1 VTPARL
7 ALVDDDQQFV
17 EYLEMLLRSR
27 GYEVQS
33 FTSGT
38 DLLQTM
44 HSDTPPDVVLLDV
57 SMPGMDGLETLKAVR
72 MAHPHVQVIMLSGRN
87 APATIVDAM
96 RQGALDYVVKPDDP
110 DGLGEAALEAAIR
123 NAVEKTV
130 LSSEVARLRT
140 QIGENPEGTAFW
152 GPSAA
157 MRHVMAMVERVADS
171 EISVLLRGESG
182 VGKEVIARELHR
194 RSSRRNKPFV
204 KVNAAALPAELLESE
219 LFGHERGAFT
229 GAQTARIGKFE
240 FANHGTLMLDEIGE
254 MPAGLQAKLLH
265 VLQDNEFTKL
275 GSNRPVQVDVRIIA
289 ATNRDLEAM
298 MRAGSFREDLYYR
311 LQVIELH
318 VPPLRERREEIPQL
332 IEFFL
337 LKYSERYGRPRRHP
351 SDALRESLLNYSWPG
366 NVRELE
372 NVIKRFVILQD
383 ESLVLAELK
392 RARANAESG
401 VIPTRASVAVPSAA
415 WVPPAAVPTPAP
427 SGSALSPGAPAGGP
441 GYDSATASSS
451 AVATALPPPAP
462 DRPATLPA
470 ATLPSTPAAV
480 SPAAPPPA
488 AAAPALHSGDPV
500 VAAVRESDS
509 EPQIT
514 IPDQPI
520 SLPELAR
527 EAAMRAERAAIQQA
541 LNRFRWN
548 RRKAADFLGV
558 SYKTLLNKMKE
569 CGISEQPH

>member
-17 EYLEMLLRSR
+17 EYLETLLRSR

-33 FTSGT
+33 FTSGSE
-38 DLLQTM
+38 LLQTM

-57 SMPGMDGLETLKAVR
+57 SMPGMDGLETLKAIRV
-72 MAHPHVQVIMLSGRN
+72 AHPHVQVIMLSGRN
-87 APATIVDAM
+87 APSTIVDAM

-140 QIGENPEGTAFW
+140 QVGENPEGTAFW
-152 GPSAA
+152 GPSSA

-182 VGKEVIARELHR
+182 VGKEVIARELHKRSGR
-194 RSSRRNKPFV
+194 RLKPFV

-240 FANHGTLMLDEIGE
+240 FANQGTLMLDEIGE

-275 GSNRPVQVDVRIIA
+275 GSNRPVHVDVRIIA

-298 MRAGSFREDLYYR
+298 MRAGTFREDLYYR

-337 LKYSERYGRPRRHP
+337 VKYSERYGRPLKRP
-351 SDALRESLLNYSWPG
+351 SEPLRESLLNYQWPG

-372 NVIKRFVILQD
+372 NVVKRFVILQD
-383 ESLVLAELK
+383 EALVLAELK
-392 RARANAESG
+392 RARANAETTISG
-401 VIPTRASVAVPSAA
+401 RGTPAMITASGATTVAAAPTAPVPPLPPVEATPRPAPVA
-415 WVPPAAVPTPAP
+415 PAAVPPVTPP
-427 SGSALSPGAPAGGP
+427 SP
-441 GYDSATASSS
+441 
-451 AVATALPPPAP
+451 VA
-462 DRPATLPA
+462 
-470 ATLPSTPAAV
+470 
-480 SPAAPPPA
+480 PA
-488 AAAPALHSGDPV
+488 AAATAPLAPGTT
-500 VAAVRESDS
+500 AAVAEAESEDETS
-509 EPQIT
+509 PEPAAR
-514 IPDQPI
+514 PGPV

-541 LNRFRWN
+541 LDRFRWN
-548 RRKAADFLGV
+548 RRKAADYLGV

-569 CGISEQPH
+569 CGISEQTGA

>member
-1 VTPARL
+1 VTAARL

-17 EYLEMLLRSR
+17 DYLETLLRSR

-33 FTSGT
+33 FGGGS
-38 DLLQTM
+38 DLLQSL
-44 HSDTPPDVVLLDV
+44 HGDAPPDVVLLDV
-57 SMPGMDGLETLKAVR
+57 SMPGMDGLETLKAIR
-72 MAHPHVQVIMLSGRN
+72 MAHPHVQVVMLSGGK
-87 APATIVDAM
+87 ATATVVDAM
-96 RQGALDYVVKPDDP
+96 RQGAFDYVVKPNDP
-110 DGLGEAALEAAIR
+110 EGVGEAALESAIR

-140 QIGENPEGTAFW
+140 QVGQDPEGAPFW

-171 EISVLLRGESG
+171 DVGVLLRGESG

-194 RSSRRNKPFV
+194 RSGRRLKPFV
-204 KVNAAALPAELLESE
+204 KVNAAALPSELLESE

-229 GAQTARIGKFE
+229 GAQTARVGKFE

-275 GSNRPVQVDVRIIA
+275 GSNRPVSVDVRIIA

-311 LQVIELH
+311 LQVIELFI
-318 VPPLRERREEIPQL
+318 PPLRERREEIPQL

-337 LKYSERYGRPRRHP
+337 VKYSERYGRPLRRP
-351 SDALRESLLNYSWPG
+351 SDALRDTLLNYSWPG

-392 RARANAESG
+392 RARANAESS
-401 VIPTRASVAVPSAA
+401 IPPRVPA
-415 WVPPAAVPTPAP
+415 PAAAVVAPPLTAYTPAP
-427 SGSALSPGAPAGGP
+427 SAPAAP
-441 GYDSATASSS
+441 APAAASASAPS
-451 AVATALPPPAP
+451 AVAVEISDTEA
-462 DRPATLPA
+462 DDH
-470 ATLPSTPAAV
+470 V
-480 SPAAPPPA
+480 SE
-488 AAAPALHSGDPV
+488 PV
-500 VAAVRESDS
+500 V
-509 EPQIT
+509 
-514 IPDQPI
+514 PDGPI

-527 EAAMRAERAAIQQA
+527 EAAMRAERAAIQLA
-541 LNRFRWN
+541 LDRFRWN
-548 RRKAADFLGV
+548 RRKAADYLGV

-569 CGISEQPH
+569 CGISEQQT

>member
-1 VTPARL
+1 VTPAKL

-17 EYLEMLLRSR
+17 EYLETLLRSR
-27 GYEVQS
+27 GYEVHP
-33 FTSGT
+33 FTSGS
-38 DLLQTM
+38 DLLQTL
-44 HSDTPPDVVLLDV
+44 HSDAPPNVVLLDV
-57 SMPGMDGLETLKAVR
+57 SMPGMDGLETLKAIRV
-72 MAHPHVQVIMLSGRN
+72 AHPHVQVIMLSGRD

-96 RQGALDYVVKPDDP
+96 RQGAFDYVVKPDDP
-110 DGLGEAALEAAIR
+110 DGVGEAALEAAIR

-140 QIGENPEGTAFW
+140 QVGEDPEGVTFW

-157 MRHVMAMVERVADS
+157 MRDVMTMVDRIADS
-171 EISVLLRGESG
+171 DVGVLLRGESG

-194 RSSRRNKPFV
+194 RSSRRSKPFV
-204 KVNAAALPAELLESE
+204 KVNAAALPSELLESE

-229 GAQTARIGKFE
+229 GAQTARVGKFE

-254 MPAGLQAKLLH
+254 MPAGLQVKLLH
-265 VLQDNEFTKL
+265 VLQDSEFTKL
-275 GSNRPVQVDVRIIA
+275 GSNRPVTIDVRILA

-337 LKYSERYGRPRRHP
+337 VRYSERYGRPLRRP
-351 SDALRESLLNYSWPG
+351 SDALRETLLNYSWPG

-372 NVIKRFVILQD
+372 NVLKRFVILQD
-383 ESLVLAELK
+383 EGLVLAELK
-392 RARANAESG
+392 RARANAESAL
-401 VIPTRASVAVPSAA
+401 PARA
-415 WVPPAAVPTPAP
+415 PAA
-427 SGSALSPGAPAGGP
+427 
-441 GYDSATASSS
+441 SATG
-451 AVATALPPPAP
+451 
-462 DRPATLPA
+462 
-470 ATLPSTPAAV
+470 
-480 SPAAPPPA
+480 PAAPPPA
-488 AAAPALHSGDPV
+488 APAAGPPAAATSAAPA
-500 VAAVRESDS
+500 AAVAEAVDTETEDS
-509 EPQIT
+509 PAEPAT
-514 IPDQPI
+514 LTGPV

-527 EAAMRAERAAIQQA
+527 EAATRAERAAIQQA
-541 LNRFRWN
+541 LDRFRWN

-569 CGISEQPH
+569 CGISEQQS

>member
-1 VTPARL
+1 
-7 ALVDDDQQFV
+7 
-17 EYLEMLLRSR
+17 
-27 GYEVQS
+27 
-33 FTSGT
+33 
-38 DLLQTM
+38 
-44 HSDTPPDVVLLDV
+44 
-57 SMPGMDGLETLKAVR
+57 
-72 MAHPHVQVIMLSGRN
+72 MLSGRN
-87 APATIVDAM
+87 APSTIVDAM

-140 QIGENPEGTAFW
+140 QVGENPEGTAFW
-152 GPSAA
+152 GPGSA

-182 VGKEVIARELHR
+182 VGKEVIARELHKRSGR
-194 RSSRRNKPFV
+194 RMKPFV

-298 MRAGSFREDLYYR
+298 MRAGTFREDLYYR

-337 LKYSERYGRPRRHP
+337 VKYSERYGRPLKRP
-351 SDALRESLLNYSWPG
+351 SDPLRESLLNYQWPG

-383 ESLVLAELK
+383 EALVLAELK
-392 RARANAESG
+392 RARANAETTISG
-401 VIPTRASVAVPSAA
+401 R
-415 WVPPAAVPTPAP
+415 
-427 SGSALSPGAPAGGP
+427 SGAGAPQPA
-441 GYDSATASSS
+441 S
-451 AVATALPPPAP
+451 AVAPPPP
-462 DRPATLPA
+462 PVPQI
-470 ATLPSTPAAV
+470 
-480 SPAAPPPA
+480 APPPV
-488 AAAPALHSGDPV
+488 AAAPAP
-500 VAAVRESDS
+500 VAAPAATAVAEADAEEETLA
-509 EPQIT
+509 EPAAQAG
-514 IPDQPI
+514 PV

-541 LNRFRWN
+541 LDRFRWN
-548 RRKAADFLGV
+548 RRKAADYLGV

-569 CGISEQPH
+569 CGISEQQ

>member
-17 EYLEMLLRSR
+17 EYLETLLRSR
-27 GYEVQS
+27 GYEVQP
-33 FTSGT
+33 FTSGA
-38 DLLQTM
+38 DLLQTL
-44 HSDTPPDVVLLDV
+44 HGDSRPDVVLLDV

-72 MAHPHVQVIMLSGRN
+72 LAHPNVQVIMLSGRQ
-87 APATIVDAM
+87 APGTIVDAM

-123 NAVEKTV
+123 NAVERTV
-130 LSSEVARLRT
+130 LSSEVERLRT
-140 QIGENPEGTAFW
+140 QVGQDPEGTPFW
-152 GPSAA
+152 GPGSA
-157 MRHVMAMVERVADS
+157 MKHVMAMVERVADS
-171 EISVLLRGESG
+171 DVGVLLRGESG

-194 RSSRRNKPFV
+194 RSSRRLKPFV
-204 KVNAAALPAELLESE
+204 KVNAAALPSELLESE

-229 GAQTARIGKFE
+229 GAQAARIGKFE

-265 VLQDNEFTKL
+265 VLQDSEFTKL
-275 GSNRPVQVDVRIIA
+275 GSNRPITVDVRIIA
-289 ATNRDLEAM
+289 ATNRDLDAM

-337 LKYSERYGRPRRHP
+337 VKYSERYGRPLRRP
-351 SDALRESLLNYSWPG
+351 SDTLRDALLEYSWPG

-383 ESLVLAELK
+383 EGLVLAEL
-392 RARANAESG
+392 RRSRANAES
-401 VIPTRASVAVPSAA
+401 SM
-415 WVPPAAVPTPAP
+415 PAR
-427 SGSALSPGAPAGGP
+427 APA
-441 GYDSATASSS
+441 
-451 AVATALPPPAP
+451 VAAAP
-462 DRPATLPA
+462 VA
-470 ATLPSTPAAV
+470 AA
-480 SPAAPPPA
+480 AAPPPVA
-488 AAAPALHSGDPV
+488 VAPPAAPAPAPV
-500 VAAVRESDS
+500 APAAAVPPAPAPTAQPAAVEDEAA
-509 EPQIT
+509 EPVL
-514 IPDQPI
+514 PVGPV

-541 LNRFRWN
+541 LDRFRWN
-548 RRKAADFLGV
+548 RRKAADYLGV

-569 CGISEQPH
+569 CGISEGA

>member
-1 VTPARL
+1 MTPARL

-17 EYLEMLLRSR
+17 EYLDTLLRSR

-33 FTSGT
+33 FTSGSE
-38 DLLQTM
+38 LLQTM

-57 SMPGMDGLETLKAVR
+57 SMPGMDGLETLKAIRV
-72 MAHPHVQVIMLSGRN
+72 AHPHVQVIMLSGRN

-140 QIGENPEGTAFW
+140 QVGENPEGTAFW
-152 GPSAA
+152 GPSSA
-157 MRHVMAMVERVADS
+157 MHHVMAMVERVADS
-171 EISVLLRGESG
+171 DIGVLLRGESG

-194 RSSRRNKPFV
+194 RSGRRSKPFV

-240 FANHGTLMLDEIGE
+240 FANQGTLMLDEIGE

-275 GSNRPVQVDVRIIA
+275 GSNRPVHVDVRIIA
-289 ATNRDLEAM
+289 ATNRDLDAM
-298 MRAGSFREDLYYR
+298 MRAGTFREDLYYR

-337 LKYSERYGRPRRHP
+337 VRYSERYGRPLKRP
-351 SDALRESLLNYSWPG
+351 SDPLRDSLLNYPWPG

-372 NVIKRFVILQD
+372 NVVKRFVILQ
-383 ESLVLAELK
+383 EEGLVMAELK
-392 RARANAESG
+392 RARANAETTLTG
-401 VIPTRASVAVPSAA
+401 RGGGQLA
-415 WVPPAAVPTPAP
+415 AP
-427 SGSALSPGAPAGGP
+427 S
-441 GYDSATASSS
+441 
-451 AVATALPPPAP
+451 
-462 DRPATLPA
+462 
-470 ATLPSTPAAV
+470 
-480 SPAAPPPA
+480 APPPA
-488 AAAPALHSGDPV
+488 AAAPVAPATSVASSAPAAPAAPAAPMVPAASAESATPAAPRHRRRRPPWRNLNTKTKRSRHQPSTSASQNLHARPPCARNARPFSRPWTASGGT
-500 VAAVRESDS
+500 VARPLTTWASATKHCSTR
-509 EPQIT
+509 
-514 IPDQPI
+514 
-520 SLPELAR
+520 
-527 EAAMRAERAAIQQA
+527 
-541 LNRFRWN
+541 
-548 RRKAADFLGV
+548 
-558 SYKTLLNKMKE
+558 
-569 CGISEQPH
+569 

>member
-1 VTPARL
+1 MNAARL

-17 EYLEMLLRSR
+17 EYLETLLRSR
-27 GYEVQS
+27 GYEVQP
-33 FTSGT
+33 FTSGS
-38 DLLQTM
+38 DLLQTL

-57 SMPGMDGLETLKAVR
+57 SMPGMDGLETLKAIR
-72 MAHPHVQVIMLSGRN
+72 LAHPHVQVVMLSGGK
-87 APATIVDAM
+87 ATTTIVDAM
-96 RQGALDYVVKPDDP
+96 RQGAIDYVVKPDDP
-110 DGLGEAALEAAIR
+110 EGLGEAALESAIR
-123 NAVEKTV
+123 NAIEKTV

-140 QIGENPEGTAFW
+140 QVGQDPEGAPFW
-152 GPSAA
+152 GPSVA

-171 EISVLLRGESG
+171 DIGILLRGESG
-182 VGKEVIARELHR
+182 VGKEVIAREVHR
-194 RSSRRNKPFV
+194 RSARRAKPFV
-204 KVNAAALPAELLESE
+204 KVNAAALPSELLESE

-229 GAQTARIGKFE
+229 GAQTARVGKFE
-240 FANHGTLMLDEIGE
+240 FANHGTLMLDEIAE

-289 ATNRDLEAM
+289 ATNRDLDAM

-311 LQVIELH
+311 LQVIELF

-337 LKYSERYGRPRRHP
+337 MKYSERYGRPLRRP
-351 SDALRESLLNYSWPG
+351 SDALRETLLHYAWPG

-383 ESLVLAELK
+383 EGLVLAELK
-392 RARANAESG
+392 RARANAESS
-401 VIPTRASVAVPSAA
+401 IPARVPAPAVVGAAVPVGVAVPTAA
-415 WVPPAAVPTPAP
+415 
-427 SGSALSPGAPAGGP
+427 
-441 GYDSATASSS
+441 
-451 AVATALPPPAP
+451 
-462 DRPATLPA
+462 
-470 ATLPSTPAAV
+470 
-480 SPAAPPPA
+480 PPA
-488 AAAPALHSGDPV
+488 AAIPEPAPPV
-500 VAAVRESDS
+500 PVAAPPLDTT
-509 EPQIT
+509 EPV
-514 IPDQPI
+514 PEEVAEAAAAAGPV

-541 LNRFRWN
+541 LDRFRWN

-569 CGISEQPH
+569 CGISESTNQ

>member
-1 VTPARL
+1 MTPARL

-17 EYLEMLLRSR
+17 EYLDTLLRSR
-27 GYEVQS
+27 GYEVTS
-33 FTSGT
+33 FTSGSE
-38 DLLQTM
+38 LLQTM
-44 HSDTPPDVVLLDV
+44 HSDSPPDVVLLDV

-72 MAHPHVQVIMLSGRN
+72 VAHPHVQVIMLSGRN
-87 APATIVDAM
+87 APSTIVDAM

-140 QIGENPEGTAFW
+140 QVGENPEGTAFW
-152 GPSAA
+152 GPSSA

-194 RSSRRNKPFV
+194 RSTRRSKPFV

-298 MRAGSFREDLYYR
+298 MRAGTFREDLYYR

-337 LKYSERYGRPRRHP
+337 VKYSERYGRPLKRP
-351 SDALRESLLNYSWPG
+351 SEPLRETLLNYQWPG

-383 ESLVLAELK
+383 EGLVLAELK
-392 RARANAESG
+392 RARANAESTITSRSG
-401 VIPTRASVAVPSAA
+401 IAIPQT
-415 WVPPAAVPTPAP
+415 
-427 SGSALSPGAPAGGP
+427 PGAPAGAGAERTPSAPLIVQPPPYSAPARETAP
-441 GYDSATASSS
+441 GYGGA
-451 AVATALPPPAP
+451 PPAP
-462 DRPATLPA
+462 ASPASTYAPASASAEKPSSPTAVAEPEEEAPVLPA
-470 ATLPSTPAAV
+470 
-480 SPAAPPPA
+480 
-488 AAAPALHSGDPV
+488 G
-500 VAAVRESDS
+500 
-509 EPQIT
+509 
-514 IPDQPI
+514 PI

-541 LNRFRWN
+541 LDRFRWN
-548 RRKAADFLGV
+548 RRKAADHLGV

-569 CGISEQPH
+569 CGISEQQS

>member
-17 EYLEMLLRSR
+17 EYLETLLRSR
-27 GYEVQS
+27 GYEVQPFS
-33 FTSGT
+33 SGSE
-38 DLLQTM
+38 LLQTM
-44 HSDTPPDVVLLDV
+44 HSDTPADVVLLDV
-57 SMPGMDGLETLKAVR
+57 SMPGMDGLETLKAIRV
-72 MAHPHVQVIMLSGRN
+72 AHPHVQVIMLSGRQ

-123 NAVEKTV
+123 NAIEKTV
-130 LSSEVARLRT
+130 LSSEVARLRA
-140 QIGENPEGTAFW
+140 QVGEDPEGTAFW
-152 GPSAA
+152 GPGSA

-171 EISVLLRGESG
+171 DIGILLRGESG

-194 RSSRRNKPFV
+194 RSGRRMKPFV
-204 KVNAAALPAELLESE
+204 KVNAAALPSELLESE

-229 GAQTARIGKFE
+229 GAQAARIGKFE

-265 VLQDNEFTKL
+265 VLQDSEFTKL
-275 GSNRPVQVDVRIIA
+275 GSNRPVTVDVRIIA

-311 LQVIELH
+311 LQVIELY

-337 LKYSERYGRPRRHP
+337 VKYSERYGRPLRRP
-351 SDALRESLLNYSWPG
+351 SDALLETLLNYSWPG

-383 ESLVLAELK
+383 EGLVLAELK
-392 RARANAESG
+392 RARANAE
-401 VIPTRASVAVPSAA
+401 TTARLAPSQA
-415 WVPPAAVPTPAP
+415 PAAVQ
-427 SGSALSPGAPAGGP
+427 
-441 GYDSATASSS
+441 
-451 AVATALPPPAP
+451 PPAP
-462 DRPATLPA
+462 PPVATSPPPPTAPAEAEPHAEGEPA
-470 ATLPSTPAAV
+470 ADA
-480 SPAAPPPA
+480 SP
-488 AAAPALHSGDPV
+488 V
-500 VAAVRESDS
+500 
-509 EPQIT
+509 
-514 IPDQPI
+514 

-541 LNRFRWN
+541 LDRFRWN
-548 RRKAADFLGV
+548 RRKAADSLGV

-569 CGISEQPH
+569 CGISEQQA

>member
-17 EYLEMLLRSR
+17 EYLETLLRSR
-27 GYEVQS
+27 GYEVQP
-33 FTSGT
+33 FTSGS

-57 SMPGMDGLETLKAVR
+57 SMPGMDGLETLKAIRV
-72 MAHPHVQVIMLSGRN
+72 AHPGVQVIMLSGRN
-87 APATIVDAM
+87 APGTIVDAM

-123 NAVEKTV
+123 NAVEKSV

-140 QIGENPEGTAFW
+140 QVGEDPEGTAFW
-152 GPSAA
+152 GPGSA

-171 EISVLLRGESG
+171 DVGVLLRGESG

-204 KVNAAALPAELLESE
+204 KVNAAALPSELLESE

-229 GAQTARIGKFE
+229 GAQAARIGKFE

-265 VLQDNEFTKL
+265 VLQDSEFTKL
-275 GSNRPVQVDVRIIA
+275 GSNRPVTVDVRIIA

-337 LKYSERYGRPRRHP
+337 VKYSERYGRPLRRP
-351 SDALRESLLNYSWPG
+351 SEPLRETLLTYAWPG

-383 ESLVLAELK
+383 EGLVMAELK
-392 RARANAESG
+392 RARTHADIGAPRSAMP
-401 VIPTRASVAVPSAA
+401 IPTAPPVQLAPPSMYVPPVAVA
-415 WVPPAAVPTPAP
+415 
-427 SGSALSPGAPAGGP
+427 APA
-441 GYDSATASSS
+441 SAP
-451 AVATALPPPAP
+451 AVATP
-462 DRPATLPA
+462 
-470 ATLPSTPAAV
+470 V
-480 SPAAPPPA
+480 A
-488 AAAPALHSGDPV
+488 AAEPPEPEPDDGAAEPVIPSG
-500 VAAVRESDS
+500 
-509 EPQIT
+509 
-514 IPDQPI
+514 PI

-541 LNRFRWN
+541 LDRFRWN

-569 CGISEQPH
+569 CGISEQQA